1 MYYKLDLISSDK
13 RRLILKRTIYNFLII
28 GFLLLNQYSQA
39 LSSGHFDD
47 SIQAELT
54 SLLENRYTPVTDH
67 ESLEAQLVR
76 YVQGDYPNMKFFSHP
91 AKFHQ
96 NWKNLLEE
104 HDKQPV
110 TKEIFLAL
118 GRLQQAVLNNGQEEY
133 YAFAGALNQGIT
145 RILQGDL
152 GFRKTPMQE
161 SERDIFAKELLVSG
175 RSLGSRV
182 WDRTD
187 QLGFHYVVAS
197 DLKEK
202 RHLQISALLMLAGH
216 DRTLID
222 DSGWYFKDMNEADKV
237 RLLTWVYGCAD
248 RLPAR
253 FEAGSVDFQIEEYA
267 NNAEFLKPFKGRE
280 KQQLKYAL
288 RDGFY
293 NYLFANR
300 DVFPDREYLSEAE
313 TILEN
318 LKTEIQGTNREEYI
332 ENLDCLILFVFGG
345 RKDRDWS
352 EFLKFSTENKN
363 DVRTTIHNFMI
374 YNYYPDLSERAD
386 FIKFY
391 DNYLKEVAIGTL
403 QPNDL
408 KYFLQACSNFSDTS
422 ERDKFVNF
430 CRHYFRSIKRFKP
443 VFKLKEIYDQLLE
456 RSGILGLQPFISFSM
471 PYLVGLTERR
481 LADLFDIY
489 NYSKIPENKEK
500 LNLEELKNGDNISY
514 FRACIPFL
522 SNPEQVDSFNEF
534 WNDIFSWKELKY
546 NDECANVILNLQ
558 DADAFL
564 DDEEKRSMIE
574 TFIEMS
580 EEYNAYFKKDLAEP
594 LREIV
599 SSYNIFID
607 ESKRKKFLRLIFD
620 YISVRGYSPL
630 ITEFE
635 AGRVT
640 APR

>member
-1 MYYKLDLISSDK
+1 MYYYKLDFIFSYK
-13 RRLILKRTIYNFLII
+13 RRLILKRIIYNFIII
-28 GFLLLNQYSQA
+28 GFLLSNHYSQA

-54 SLLENRYTPVTDH
+54 SLLANRYTPVTDH
-67 ESLEAQLVR
+67 ESLEAELVR

-96 NWKNLLEE
+96 NWKNLLEK

-222 DSGWYFKDMNEADKV
+222 DSGWYFKDMNEADKA

-253 FEAGSVDFQIEEYA
+253 FEAGSVYARIEEYA

-293 NYLFANR
+293 NYLHANS
-300 DVFPDREYLSEAE
+300 DAFPDREYLAKAE
-313 TILEN
+313 TFFEN
-318 LKTEIQGTNREEYI
+318 LKEKF
-332 ENLDCLILFVFGG
+332 LIHGAA
-345 RKDRDWS
+345 
-352 EFLKFSTENKN
+352 
-363 DVRTTIHNFMI
+363 
-374 YNYYPDLSERAD
+374 Y
-386 FIKFY
+386 
-391 DNYLKEVAIGTL
+391 
-403 QPNDL
+403 
-408 KYFLQACSNFSDTS
+408 
-422 ERDKFVNF
+422 
-430 CRHYFRSIKRFKP
+430 
-443 VFKLKEIYDQLLE
+443 
-456 RSGILGLQPFISFSM
+456 
-471 PYLVGLTERR
+471 
-481 LADLFDIY
+481 
-489 NYSKIPENKEK
+489 KI
-500 LNLEELKNGDNISY
+500 EELSS
-514 FRACIPFL
+514 FL
-522 SNPEQVDSFNEF
+522 NQLFKQKTLPNWPDYVTLCKSF
-534 WNDIFSWKELKY
+534 
-546 NDECANVILNLQ
+546 
-558 DADAFL
+558 
-564 DDEEKRSMIE
+564 
-574 TFIEMS
+574 T
-580 EEYNAYFKKDLAEP
+580 P
-594 LREIV
+594 
-599 SSYNIFID
+599 
-607 ESKRKKFLRLIFD
+607 
-620 YISVRGYSPL
+620 G
-630 ITEFE
+630 
-635 AGRVT
+635 
-640 APR
+640 